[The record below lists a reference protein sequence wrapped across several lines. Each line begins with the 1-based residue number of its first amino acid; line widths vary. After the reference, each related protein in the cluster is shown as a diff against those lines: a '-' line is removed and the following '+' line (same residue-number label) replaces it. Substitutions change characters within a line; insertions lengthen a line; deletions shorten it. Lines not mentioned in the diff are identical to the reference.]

1 MKRMKVERP
10 NGDLISVDVVS
21 EQEATWGGGAFLNLG
36 DTKCIKLTGEIW
48 EGGPMYAGSD
58 VVLVERITVRQG
70 VPHARYQV
78 GKWVR

>member
-1 MKRMKVERP
+1 MKVERP

-21 EQEATWGGGAFLNLG
+21 EQEVAWGGGNYLNLG
-36 DTKCIKLTGEIW
+36 DTRCIRLSGELW
-48 EGGPMYAGSD
+48 DGGPLYSSSPD
-58 VVLVERITVRQG
+58 VVLVERVTVRQG